1 MVRSAA
7 MSDPNRLTPTDEEI
21 REMMFVIAKSFG
33 ATTDTPGPQTILYSL
48 KLARTAYARG
58 LQRAAEIARE
68 EGNCAENGVLVDC
81 PYCCVAASIDRERE
95 GQSEENR

>member
-58 LQRAAEIARE
+58 LQRAAEELRRAAPN
-68 EGNCAENGVLVDC
+68 EGYVRTCMLAMADRF
-81 PYCCVAASIDRERE
+81 DRERE
-95 GQSEENR
+95 GADGK

>member
-1 MVRSAA
+1 

-58 LQRAAEIARE
+58 LQRAAEIALEHGR
-68 EGNCAENGVLVDC
+68 C
-81 PYCCVAASIDRERE
+81 YCHKLNLPLHDKGCIVSVARLLARERE
-95 GQSEENR
+95 GEGKES